1 MSRDG
6 SERHTE
12 GGPAA
17 PFRACAWDLGRVRLQ
32 ADRRPLIMG
41 IVNLTPD
48 SFWAGSRA
56 ADPEAAVDLA
66 LRLAAEGADLL
77 DLGAE
82 SSRPGSAPV
91 GEEVE
96 KARLLPALRQLRA
109 RTDLPLTI
117 DTVRAG
123 TAEAALAEGADA
135 INDITAGTGD
145 PRLLPLV
152 AASGRGLVLMH
163 MQGTPA
169 TMQAR
174 PAYTDVVG
182 EVAAWLQ
189 ARAQAAEAAGVAPER
204 IAVDPGLGF
213 GKLPEHN
220 LALLARA
227 AETAGGRALLVGAS
241 RKSFIGAA
249 TGAVTED
256 RLPGSL
262 AALAAAW
269 RAGAAVVRVHDVAAS
284 KQFLDVLAAIGT
296 FTVERPADGC

>member
-1 MSRDG
+1 MITDG
-6 SERHTE
+6 SDHEAK
-12 GGPAA
+12 GGLSGPFCA
-17 PFRACAWDLGRVRLQ
+17 PAWDLGRVRLQ
-32 ADRRPLIMG
+32 AAGRPLIMG

-48 SFWAGSRA
+48 SFWAGSRTD
-56 ADPEAAVDLA
+56 DPEAALDLA

-82 SSRPGSAPV
+82 SSRPGAVSV
-91 GEEVE
+91 GEDAE
-96 KARLLPALRQLRA
+96 KARLLPLLRRLRA

-135 INDITAGTGD
+135 INDITAASGD
-145 PRLLPLV
+145 ARMLSVV
-152 AASGRGLVLMH
+152 AAAGRGLVLMH

-169 TMQAR
+169 TMQDS
-174 PAYTDVVG
+174 PAYADVVS
-182 EVAAWLQ
+182 EVEVWLA
-189 ARAQAAEAAGVAPER
+189 ARARAAEAAGVAPER

-213 GKLPEHN
+213 GKQLEHN
-220 LALLARA
+220 LELLAQA
-227 AETAGGRALLVGAS
+227 GKVAGGRPLLIGAS
-241 RKSFIGAA
+241 RKSFIGAV
-249 TGAVTED
+249 TGAGTED

-284 KQFLDVLAAIGT
+284 KQFLNMLAAIG
-296 FTVERPADGC
+296 RA

>member
-1 MSRDG
+1 MITDG
-6 SERHTE
+6 SDHEAK
-12 GGPAA
+12 GGLTGPFCA
-17 PFRACAWDLGRVRLQ
+17 PVWDLGRVRLQ
-32 ADRRPLIMG
+32 ATGRPLIMG

-56 ADPEAAVDLA
+56 DDPAAALDLA

-82 SSRPGSAPV
+82 SSRPGAVSV

-96 KARLLPALRQLRA
+96 KARLLPLLRRLRA
-109 RTDLPLTI
+109 CTDLPLSI
-117 DTVRAG
+117 DTIRAG

-135 INDITAGTGD
+135 INDITAAGND
-145 PRLLPLV
+145 ARMLPVV
-152 AASGRGLVLMH
+152 AAAGRGLVLMH

-169 TMQAR
+169 TMQDS
-174 PAYTDVVG
+174 PAYADVVR
-182 EVAAWLQ
+182 EVAVWLA
-189 ARAQAAEAAGVAPER
+189 ARARAAEAAGVAPER

-213 GKLPEHN
+213 GKHPGHN
-220 LALLARA
+220 LELLARA
-227 AETAGGRALLVGAS
+227 GEVAGGRPLLVGAS
-241 RKSFIGAA
+241 RKSFIGAV
-249 TGAVTED
+249 TGAEAGD

-284 KQFLDVLAAIGT
+284 KQFLDVLAAIG
-296 FTVERPADGC
+296 RA